1 MQYALFAPIISEP
14 GLDRAGTISFLQWT
28 MKAEGMGINL
38 HNYVTVQWCLVTGE
52 VGLTSSTT

>member
-14 GLDRAGTISFLQWT
+14 GLDRGWNNFISA
-28 MKAEGMGINL
+28 KDDESGRNENL

-52 VGLTSSTT
+52 VVLTSSRT

>member
-1 MQYALFAPIISEP
+1 MQYALFEPIISEP
-14 GLDRAGTISFLQWT
+14 GLEQFHLCNMDDESGRNG
-28 MKAEGMGINL
+28 NL